1 MSNELIFWALVVV
14 ALIQLLA
21 LSATSNAIKTILK
34 TKMFRDK
41 LDILDQKLE
50 KKKHEKPLT
59 IIVIG
64 LMIPALANAA
74 EGRLDSSLGF
84 VITTNTLYVMAA
96 VNVILLLI
104 QWYLNGLF
112 KNMYHIDQL
121 EEDVLREKALKKKS
135 KINIMRLLTD
145 AVPLDEEESVAT
157 DHEYDGIRELDN
169 NLPPWWKYGFYL
181 SIVVAFIYFF
191 NYHVFKISDLP
202 VEAYEKEM
210 VAAEKSVQEYLIAQ
224 ALNVDENSV
233 VYKNDPAV
241 LKAGK
246 SIFDQYC
253 KVCHGDEGQGLVG
266 PNFTD
271 DYWLYGGSMK
281 DIFKTVKYGAKNG
294 MKSWKDELNPV
305 QMQSV
310 ASFIKSLKGNTP
322 ENPKDPQGDLYVEQ
336 VEVSIDSTTVV
347 TQ

>member
-41 LDILDQKLE
+41 LDILDEKLE
-50 KKKHEKPLT
+50 KKKHKPPLT
-59 IIVIG
+59 ILVLG
-64 LMIPALANAA
+64 LLIPALASAS

-84 VITTNTLYVMAA
+84 VITTNTLYVMAG
-96 VNVILLLI
+96 VNVILLLL

-112 KNMYHIDQL
+112 KNMYHIDKL

-135 KINIMRLLTD
+135 KISIMRLLTD
-145 AVPLDEEESVAT
+145 AVPLEEEESVAT

-181 SIVVAFIYFF
+181 SIVVAFVYLL

-202 VEAYEKEM
+202 REAYEKEL
-210 VAAEKSVQEYLIAQ
+210 VSAEKSVQEYLKSQ

-253 KVCHGDEGQGLVG
+253 KVCHGAEGQGLVG

-271 DYWLYGGSMK
+271 DYWLYGGDIK

-310 ASFIKSLKGNTP
+310 ASFIKSLKGTQP
-322 ENPKDPQGDLYVEQ
+322 PNPKDPQGELYIEQ
-336 VEVSIDSTTVV
+336 ELAITDSTLVAN
-347 TQ
+347 